1 MENTKPSRAR
11 SANRGSFKEGYDP
24 RRHIFTHEECVQGF
38 LAAEESIARR
48 YPGCDVHF
56 MMCAMIGSRPMCH
69 FLPDRTGTLADEEV
83 FA

>member
-1 MENTKPSRAR
+1 M
-11 SANRGSFKEGYDP
+11 
-24 RRHIFTHEECVQGF
+24 
-38 LAAEESIARR
+38 AAEESIARR